1 MILSCQLQKDIPKF
15 RRQMTAELIFL
26 EANEAEAKEGAEKIM
41 NSMDVE
47 E

>member
-1 MILSCQLQKDIPKF
+1 MILSCQLHKDIPKF
-15 RRQMTAELIFL
+15 RRQMAAKLIFL
-26 EANEAEAKEGAEKIM
+26 EAKEAEAKEGAEKIM